1 MADAPRELH
10 ELFLKYFNSK
20 DLDGLLT
27 LYEDDAVLVAAPGEP
42 AQGGD
47 VIRASLEAFLQL
59 GGQIEF
65 IAEAEPVISGD
76 IALTHGRWRL
86 VPDVGDAMEGET
98 AEVSRRGADGTWRYV
113 IDNPW
118 GSSVLSAPSV

>member
-1 MADAPRELH
+1 MPASKPQELH

-27 LYEDDAVLVAAPGEP
+27 LYEDDGVLVATPGQP
-42 AQGGD
+42 AQGKD
-47 VIRASLEAFLQL
+47 AIRTELENFLAL

-65 IAEAEPVISGD
+65 TAESAPIVNGPV
-76 IALTHGRWRL
+76 ALTHGRWRL
-86 VPDVGDAMEGET
+86 TPDAGDPMEGET
-98 AEVSRRGADGTWRYV
+98 AEVSRVGEDGVWRYV

-118 GSSVLSAPSV
+118 GSGVLNA